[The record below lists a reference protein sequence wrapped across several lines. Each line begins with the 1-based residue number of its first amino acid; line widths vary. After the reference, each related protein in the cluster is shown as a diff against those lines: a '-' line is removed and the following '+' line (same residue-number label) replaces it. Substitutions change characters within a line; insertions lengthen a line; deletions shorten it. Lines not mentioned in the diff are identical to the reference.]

1 MVLEAVKNDID
12 EIMPGVIA
20 DRRHLHANPELG
32 FQEEKTARFVVDRL
46 KHLGVEE
53 IRTGIG
59 GHGVTGLIK
68 GTAEGP
74 GSERVVMVRADM
86 DALPI
91 LEEGD
96 REFISTVPGVMHA
109 CGHDAHTSML
119 LGLATVLLQRRD
131 SFAGTVKVLF
141 QPAEELPP
149 GGAIAMIRDGALE
162 DPHVDI
168 ALGLHVASDIPAGKV
183 GLRAGAASASGDM
196 FTIRV
201 QGKGGHAAKPNRAVD
216 PIVVGSQIVSALQ
229 TLVSRNV
236 DPVESGVVSVTAFL
250 SGEAFNVI
258 PDTAELRG
266 TVRTLNPDV
275 RDVLE
280 RRLIE
285 TATTIGEAMGAVV
298 EVDYVR
304 GYPSV
309 INDPRLLPL
318 MQEAATAA
326 VGADNVLELPPTMG
340 GEDFSYFSLE
350 RPSFFFMVGVG
361 NEERGIVW
369 PHHHPKFDIDEEG
382 MAPGIETMANAVM
395 NCLDQGVP
403 D

>member
-1 MVLEAVKNDID
+1 MVLEAIKNDID

-32 FQEEKTARFVVDRL
+32 FQEEKTARYVTDRL
-46 KHLGVEE
+46 KHLGVED
-53 IRTGIG
+53 IKTGIG
-59 GHGVTGLIK
+59 GHGVTALIR
-68 GTAEGP
+68 GTADGP
-74 GSERVVMVRADM
+74 GAERVVMVRADM

-91 LEEGD
+91 IEEGD

-119 LGLATVLLQRRD
+119 IGLATVLMQRRD

-162 DPHVDI
+162 NPHVDI
-168 ALGLHVASDIPAGKV
+168 ALGLHVASDIPAGKI
-183 GLRAGAASASGDM
+183 GMRAGPASASGDM

-201 QGKGGHAAKPNRAVD
+201 QGKGGHAAKPNKSID
-216 PIVVGSQIVSALQ
+216 SIVVGSHIVTALQ

-250 SGEAFNVI
+250 AGEAFNVI

-266 TVRTLNPDV
+266 TVRTLNPEV
-275 RDVLE
+275 RDMLE
-280 RRLIE
+280 RRLSE
-285 TATTIGEAMGAVV
+285 TAINIGAAMGATV

-309 INDPRLLPL
+309 INDPRLYPL
-318 MQEAATAA
+318 LKEAAIDA
-326 VGADNVLELPPTMG
+326 VGEENLMELPPTMG

-350 RPSFFFMVGVG
+350 RPSFFFMVGVR
-361 NEERGIVW
+361 NEDLGIVW
-369 PHHHPKFDIDEEG
+369 PHHHPKFDLDEEG

-395 NCLDQGVP
+395 QCLDNGVP
-403 D
+403 E